1 MAQVIEPSTQQAA
14 SGSRTFEMPA
24 DQGAEAMMAAMK
36 LGGVDRL
43 WFVSGSEIGVL
54 QEAAVKNEEL
64 GRPTP
69 EIMTMTHEQ
78 AALSAAGGETLVTG
92 KPSSVALHVEVGL
105 MNAGAAIHQ
114 TDRGSLPVLIISGYP
129 PSAAPEV
136 HGGRAS
142 FINWYQQV
150 PDQGQIVRQYMRWDH
165 KLAPYDNPGLVITRA
180 LQVMTSE
187 PKGPA
192 YLALPRESALTPIN
206 GAHFPLLQ
214 DLRPASAPWANPDD
228 IRQAARW
235 LLEAE
240 RPLISTYELGT
251 NTASVPLLIELAELL
266 GARVLADA
274 ARMNIPG
281 RHPLLCGS
289 PSFSPVPATDCVL
302 ALDVI
307 VPWMP
312 TMFNPDRSTRVIRIG
327 VDPIVRMTA
336 IYEYP
341 ADLAITASSSNALPA
356 LFEEVRTQM
365 TPEQK
370 RRCEQRLAA
379 LRAEGEQKLHAY
391 RDAAEGDAAKGN
403 ITSRWLSH
411 QLGEVLPPDATITH
425 ELCDTTGINRTQPGT
440 LFGGIGSG
448 LGWAAP
454 AAVGIKAA
462 DPSRTVVAAV
472 GDGSWMFSNPQVC
485 VWSSR
490 YHQAPVLFVIF
501 NNRGYRTGTH
511 EVLRMFPEG
520 FAAKNTNLT
529 GGWFDPPPNYAGEAS
544 ASGAYGEKVTDPND
558 LGNAI
563 RRGLNAINHDGVP
576 ALLDVWL
583 PKHVTNEV

>member
-1 MAQVIEPSTQQAA
+1 MAQVIEPAQQQEQPK
-14 SGSRTFEMPA
+14 SGSRNVEVPA
-24 DQGAEAMMAAMK
+24 DQASEALMAAMK
-36 LGGVDRL
+36 LGGIDRL

-69 EIMTMTHEQ
+69 KIMTMVHEQ
-78 AALSAAGGETLVTG
+78 AALAAAGGDTVATG

-165 KLAPYDNPGLVITRA
+165 KLAPYDNPGLVASRA
-180 LQVMTSE
+180 IQVMMSE

-192 YLALPRESALTPIN
+192 YLALPRESSVTPTPQGARFPELTP
-206 GAHFPLLQ
+206 A
-214 DLRPASAPWANPDD
+214 RPPAADPAD

-240 RPLISTYELGT
+240 RPLISTYEAGANEANVAVLT
-251 NTASVPLLIELAELL
+251 ELAELL
-266 GARVLADA
+266 GARVMADA
-274 ARMNIPG
+274 ARVNIAG
-281 RHPLLCGS
+281 RHPLNAGS
-289 PSFSPVPATDCVL
+289 PSIAPVPATDCIL
-302 ALDVI
+302 AVDAV

-312 TMFNPDRSTRVIRIG
+312 TMFNPDRGTKIIRIG
-327 VDPIVRMTA
+327 VDPIIRMTT

-341 ADLAITASSSNALPA
+341 ADLNITAWSGQALPA
-356 LFEEVRTQM
+356 LLEEVKSQM

-370 RRCEQRLAA
+370 RRCEDRFAA
-379 LRAEGEQKLHAY
+379 LHAEGEQKLQAY
-391 RDAAEGDAAKGN
+391 LDGAEADRAKGV

-411 QLGEVLPPDATITH
+411 QLGETLPADATITH
-425 ELCDTTGINRTQPGT
+425 ELCDSSGFNRSKPGT
-440 LFGGIGSG
+440 LAGGIGSG

-462 DPSRTVVAAV
+462 DPSRTVVCAL
-472 GDGSWMFSNPQVC
+472 GDGSWMFSNPQAC
-485 VWSSR
+485 VWASQF
-490 YHQAPVLFVIF
+490 HKAPVMFVIF

-520 FAAKNTNLT
+520 YAAKNTNLT
-529 GGWFDPPPNYAGEAS
+529 GGWFDPPPNYSGEAA

-558 LGNAI
+558 LANAI
-563 RRGLNAINHDGVP
+563 KRGLDAIQKQGVP
-576 ALLDVWL
+576 AVLDVWL

>member
-1 MAQVIEPSTQQAA
+1 LAQVLDAA
-14 SGSRTFEMPA
+14 THQTTSSRWFDMPA
-24 DQGAEAMMAAMK
+24 DQAAEAMLAAMK

-54 QEAAVKNEEL
+54 QEAAVKNREL
-64 GRPTP
+64 DRPTP
-69 EIMTMTHEQ
+69 RIMTMTHEQ
-78 AALSAAGGETLVTG
+78 AALAAAGGETTVTG
-92 KPSSVALHVEVGL
+92 KPSALAVHVEVGL

-129 PSAAPEV
+129 PSAMPDV
-136 HGGRAS
+136 PGGRAS

-180 LQVMTSE
+180 LQVMLSE

-192 YLALPRESALTPIN
+192 YLALPRESSVTHID
-206 GAHFPLLQ
+206 GAHFPLLDQ
-214 DLRPASAPWANPDD
+214 LRPAPPPAANPADV
-228 IRQAARW
+228 RQAARW

-240 RPLISTYELGT
+240 HPLISTYEAGS
-251 NTASVPLLIELAELL
+251 NTAVVPTLVELAETL
-266 GARVLADA
+266 GARVMADS
-274 ARMNIPG
+274 ARMSIPG

-289 PSFSPVPATDCVL
+289 PSQAKVPETDCIL
-302 ALDVI
+302 AIDAI
-307 VPWMP
+307 VPWMT
-312 TMFNPDRSTRVIRIG
+312 TMYDPSRETKVIRIG

-336 IYEYP
+336 IYEFP
-341 ADLAITASSSNALPA
+341 SDLTITASAGNALPA
-356 LFEEVRTQM
+356 LLEEIRSQM

-379 LRAEGEQKLHAY
+379 LRAEGEQRLKAY
-391 RDAAEGDAAKGN
+391 VDAAESDAAKGV

-411 QLGEVLPPDATITH
+411 QMGEVLPPDATITH
-425 ELCDTTGINRTQPGT
+425 ELCDSSGFNRSQPGT
-440 LFGGIGSG
+440 LIAGIGSG
-448 LGWAAP
+448 LGWSAP

-462 DPSRTVVAAV
+462 DPGRTVVAAI
-472 GDGSWMFSNPQVC
+472 GDGSWMFSNPQV
-485 VWSSR
+485 VLWASR
-490 YHQAPVLFVIF
+490 FHQAPALFVVF

-520 FAAKNTNLT
+520 YSAKNTDLT
-529 GGWFDPPPNYAGEAS
+529 GGWFDPPPNYAGEAA

-558 LGNAI
+558 LAAAI
-563 RRGLNAINHDGVP
+563 RRGLDAVNKDGVP

-583 PKHVTNEV
+583 PKLITNEV